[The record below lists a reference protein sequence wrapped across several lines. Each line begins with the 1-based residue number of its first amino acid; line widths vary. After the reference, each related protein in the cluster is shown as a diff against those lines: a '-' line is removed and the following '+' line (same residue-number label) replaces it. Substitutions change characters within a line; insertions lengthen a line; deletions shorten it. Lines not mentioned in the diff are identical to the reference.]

1 MTSQYHGQWQERTAI
16 LLGDERM
23 DTLRQRHV
31 LIVGIGGV
39 GGAAA
44 EMLCRA
50 GVGRLTLIDADTV
63 APSNINRQLIATHS
77 SIGQPK
83 VDRFAERLLDI
94 NPTLTLSAR
103 CTFITPDTIGD
114 LLDEVRPDFVIDAI
128 DTLQPK
134 VALIATCIRRQ
145 QRIITSLGAGA
156 KSDITQIKYADLWK
170 THNCGLG
177 KMVRKALT
185 QQGLRWKRVPAVFS
199 SELPDE
205 RALIFVEGERNKKT
219 SAGTISYMPNTFG
232 CYLAAYVLK
241 HL

>member
-1 MTSQYHGQWQERTAI
+1 MTTTYNGQWQERTAI

-23 DTLRQRHV
+23 QTLSQRHV
-31 LIVGIGGV
+31 LIVGVGGV

-50 GVGRLTLIDADTV
+50 GVGHLTLIDADTI

-83 VDRFAERLLDI
+83 VERFAERLRDI
-94 NPTLTLSAR
+94 NPHLHLSAR
-103 CTFITPDTIGD
+103 CTFITPDTIAD
-114 LLDEVRPDFVIDAI
+114 LLDEIQPDFVIDAI

-134 VALIATCIRRQ
+134 VALIATCIRRKQ
-145 QRIITSLGAGA
+145 PIITSLGAGA

-170 THNCGLG
+170 TYNCGLG

-185 QQGLRWKRVPAVFS
+185 QQGLRWKRLPTVFS

-205 RALIFVEGERNKKT
+205 NALIFVEGERNKKT
-219 SAGTISYMPNTFG
+219 SAGTISYMPNAFG
-232 CYLAAYVLK
+232 CYLAAYVIKQL
-241 HL
+241 

>member
-1 MTSQYHGQWQERTAI
+1 MTTTYEGQWQERTAV
-16 LLGDERM
+16 LLGDARL
-23 DTLRQRHV
+23 DYFHTRHI
-31 LIVGIGGV
+31 LIVGVGGV

-50 GVGRLTLIDADTV
+50 GIGRLTLIDADTI
-63 APSNINRQLIATHS
+63 AESNINRQLIATHRS
-77 SIGQPK
+77 VGETK
-83 VDRFAERLLDI
+83 VTCFAERLRDI
-94 NPTLTLSAR
+94 NPAITLDAR
-103 CTFITPDTIGD
+103 ATFITPDTID
-114 LLDEVRPDFVIDAI
+114 ALLDEVRPDFVIDAI

-134 VALIATCIRRQ
+134 VALIATCIRRSQ
-145 QRIITSLGAGA
+145 PIITSLGAGA

-170 THNCGLG
+170 THNCTLG
-177 KMVRKALT
+177 KMVRKGLT
-185 QQGLRWKRVPAVFS
+185 KEGLRWKRVPAVFS

-205 RALIFVEGERNKKT
+205 AALIFLEGERNKKT